1 MSTVIVALAGAA
13 CGLGV
18 LRLRAAYAASPIDAG
33 HARRVAAARLRAL
46 DRAHALRIAASLG
59 AGVAALAVLGWPVV
73 SLGVAVATWAGAG
86 LMGAGAGGVRR
97 DERALVEAIAQ
108 WTEQLRDTIAGSHG
122 LEQAIVATAAHA
134 PAPLAA
140 PVRRLAA
147 GVAYGRLGAGL
158 RRLADE
164 VAHPT
169 MDFVCAA
176 LLAASEHRARELGA
190 LLGRLADCARDEGR
204 MRTRVWVGRARTRS
218 AVRII
223 SGVVAAFVLGL
234 LAFHRDYLAVYATWG
249 GQLILC
255 GILAAFVGA
264 LVALGRMSH
273 IDVPDRFVRRRAGAV
288 PA

>member
-1 MSTVIVALAGAA
+1 MALAGAT
-13 CGLGV
+13 CGAGV
-18 LRLRAAYAASPIDAG
+18 LRLRASLTQAAVGVGD
-33 HARRVAAARLRAL
+33 ARRVAAARVRSL
-46 DRAHALRIAASLG
+46 DRAVVIRLAASVA
-59 AGVAALAVLGWPVV
+59 AGVGALAMLGWPVV
-73 SLGVAVATWAGAG
+73 ALGVGIATW
-86 LMGAGAGGVRR
+86 LGGRLVGGSGRR

-122 LEQAIVATAAHA
+122 LEQAIVATSAYA
-134 PAPLAA
+134 PAPLAV

-147 GVAYGRLGAGL
+147 GVAYGRLAAGL

-164 VAHPT
+164 VGHPT

-223 SGVVAAFVLGL
+223 SGVVGAFVLGL
-234 LAFHRDYLAVYATWG
+234 LVLHRDYLAVYGTWG

-255 GILAAFVGA
+255 GILSTFVGA
-264 LVALGRMSH
+264 LVALDRMSR
-273 IDVPDRFVRRRAGAV
+273 IDVPDRFVRRRAA
-288 PA
+288 AS

>member
-1 MSTVIVALAGAA
+1 MSEALVALAGAA
-13 CGLGV
+13 CGAGV
-18 LRLRAAYAASPIDAG
+18 LRLRASLARAGDDAG
-33 HARRVAAARLRAL
+33 EARRVAAARVRAL
-46 DRAHALRIAASLG
+46 DRAVVVRLATAAAAGLG
-59 AGVAALAVLGWPVV
+59 ALVVLGWPVV
-73 SLGVAVATWAGAG
+73 ALGVGVATWLGAR
-86 LMGAGAGGVRR
+86 LVGGSGRR

-122 LEQAIVATAAHA
+122 LEQAIVATAAYA
-134 PAPLAA
+134 PAPLAV

-164 VAHPT
+164 VGHPT

-176 LLAASEHRARELGA
+176 LVAASEHRAREIAA
-190 LLGRLADCARDEGR
+190 LLGRLAECARDEGR

-234 LAFHRDYLAVYATWG
+234 LVLHRDYLAVYATWG

-264 LVALGRMSH
+264 LAALDRMSR
-273 IDVPDRFVRRRAGAV
+273 IDVPDRFVRRRVMAS
-288 PA
+288 

>member
-1 MSTVIVALAGAA
+1 MSALLVACAGAL
-13 CGLGV
+13 CGLGL
-18 LRLRAAYAASPIDAG
+18 LRLRVAFAAAGLSSHGARHAA
-33 HARRVAAARLRAL
+33 VARLRTL
-46 DRAHALRIAASLG
+46 DRAVVLRVAGALG
-59 AGVAALAVLGWPVV
+59 AGVGAFAVLGWPVV
-73 SLGVAVATWAGAG
+73 ALGVAAAVWFGGG
-86 LMGAGAGGVRR
+86 LAAGGSRR

-134 PAPLAA
+134 PAPLVV

-147 GVAYGRLGAGL
+147 GVAYGRLGPGL

-164 VAHPT
+164 VGHPT

-176 LLAASEHRARELGA
+176 LFAASEHRARELGA

-234 LAFHRDYLAVYATWG
+234 LVFHRAYLAVYATWV
-249 GQLILC
+249 GQVILC
-255 GILAAFVGA
+255 GILAAFVAA
-264 LVALGRMSH
+264 LVALDRMSG
-273 IDVPDRFVRRRAGAV
+273 IDVPDRFVRRREV

>member
-1 MSTVIVALAGAA
+1 MSEMLVALAGAT
-13 CGLGV
+13 CGAGV
-18 LRLRAAYAASPIDAG
+18 LRLRASLIRSDVG
-33 HARRVAAARLRAL
+33 VGDARRVAAARVRAL
-46 DRAHALRIAASLG
+46 DRAVVIRLAASVA
-59 AGVAALAVLGWPVV
+59 AGVGALAMLGWPVV
-73 SLGVAVATWAGAG
+73 ALGVGIATW
-86 LMGAGAGGVRR
+86 LGGRLVGGSGRR
-97 DERALVEAIAQ
+97 DERAIVEAIAQ

-122 LEQAIVATAAHA
+122 LEQAIVATSAYA
-134 PAPLAA
+134 PAPLAV

-147 GVAYGRLGAGL
+147 GVAYGRLAAGL

-164 VAHPT
+164 VGHPT

-223 SGVVAAFVLGL
+223 SGVVGAFVLGL
-234 LAFHRDYLAVYATWG
+234 LVLHRDYLAVYGTWG

-255 GILAAFVGA
+255 GILSTFVGA
-264 LVALGRMSH
+264 LVALDRMSR
-273 IDVPDRFVRRRAGAV
+273 IDVPDRFVRRRVAAS
-288 PA
+288 

>member
-1 MSTVIVALAGAA
+1 MSEVLVALAGAT
-13 CGLGV
+13 CGAGV
-18 LRLRAAYAASPIDAG
+18 LRLRASLTRAG
-33 HARRVAAARLRAL
+33 VGVGDARRVAAARVRSL
-46 DRAHALRIAASLG
+46 DRAVVIRLAASVA
-59 AGVAALAVLGWPVV
+59 AGVGALALLGWPVV
-73 SLGVAVATWAGAG
+73 ALGVGIATW
-86 LMGAGAGGVRR
+86 LGGRLVGGSGRR

-108 WTEQLRDTIAGSHG
+108 WTEQLRDSIAGSHG
-122 LEQAIVATAAHA
+122 LEQAIVATSAYA
-134 PAPLAA
+134 PAPLAV

-164 VAHPT
+164 VGHPT

-223 SGVVAAFVLGL
+223 SGVVGAFVLGL
-234 LAFHRDYLAVYATWG
+234 LVLHRDYLAVYGTWG

-255 GILAAFVGA
+255 GILSTFVGA
-264 LVALGRMSH
+264 LVALDRMSR
-273 IDVPDRFVRRRAGAV
+273 IDVPDRFVRRRVAAS
-288 PA
+288 